1 VVIYPTRSKEQ
12 SIWHPYADLINGPR
26 VHRIYLDELG
36 DMQDVPIGL
45 ALMMLTNTK
54 KRQAPAAARQ
64 LLARSRATGSKTE
77 IRAIMDM
84 VTTIMVYQFSKLS
97 QQEVEK
103 MLGIEA
109 GLRKTR
115 VYQEA
120 KAEGEQ
126 EGIEKGRQ
134 EGIQAGRQEER
145 LALVLQLLNQRFGK
159 LDRRTTKQISG
170 MAFEPLGNLLSALL
184 RPESIEDLTTW
195 LKHNA

>member
-1 VVIYPTRSKEQ
+1 
-12 SIWHPYADLINGPR
+12 
-26 VHRIYLDELG
+26 
-36 DMQDVPIGL
+36 
-45 ALMMLTNTK
+45 LT
-54 KRQAPAAARQ
+54 
-64 LLARSRATGSKTE
+64 SG
-77 IRAIMDM
+77 
-84 VTTIMVYQFSKLS
+84 KLS

-126 EGIEKGRQ
+126 EGIEKGIQKGRQ
-134 EGIQAGRQEER
+134 EGIQEGRQEER

-159 LDRRTTKQISG
+159 LDKRTAKQISG

-184 RPESIEDLTTW
+184 SPESIEDLTTW